1 MVNGL
6 IHRLQPTGYG
16 ISGSKLTSLVMDSSR
31 AGTSTGAHSHPSGAA
46 GCGGAS
52 ADVALPLDE
61 VVVASFGAAACGRS
75 SAVSG
80 PTALASAD

>member
-1 MVNGL
+1 
-6 IHRLQPTGYG
+6 
-16 ISGSKLTSLVMDSSR
+16 MDSSR